1 MTVLSSASRYYLW
14 LEPVDMRKSFNG
26 LQGIVTNQLR
36 RDALSGEVFIFI
48 NRRRGQVK
56 MLVWDLSIPE
66 HIERVDEII
75 EPQEDT
81 TGMKH
86 IGDEITGVFECQ
98 PGKLWVRRIRR
109 QCAKSSRG
117 IYHSGSLQHSQYQ
130 PR

>member
-1 MTVLSSASRYYLW
+1 
-14 LEPVDMRKSFNG
+14 MRKSFNG

-48 NRRRGQVK
+48 NRRRDQVK
-56 MLVWDLSIPE
+56 MLVWDLPIPE

-86 IGDEITGVFECQ
+86 IGDEITEVFEYQ
-98 PGKLWVRRIRR
+98 PGKLWVRRITR

-117 IYHSGSLQHSQYQ
+117 IYHSGSRQNSQYQ

>member
-1 MTVLSSASRYYLW
+1 VLSSASRYYLW

-48 NRRRGQVK
+48 NRRRDQVK

-81 TGMKH
+81 LP
-86 IGDEITGVFECQ
+86 E
-98 PGKLWVRRIRR
+98 
-109 QCAKSSRG
+109 
-117 IYHSGSLQHSQYQ
+117 
-130 PR
+130 